1 MDDNVVNEWMHV
13 AVEARWLELKL
24 LHCYRVETSPPV
36 FQPVESLT
44 DLIGVVLCFDND
56 TVQLNV
62 ASWLSQEGL
71 RVPGLSLQGSG
82 WGDANSFEDALL
94 FKRRCHVMVPV
105 VSSYLYAS
113 GSARDELE
121 YAATLGKRI
130 VPVFMEPKKNFEG
143 TWLEPFLEGK
153 KEYRITTS
161 ETLDAPLT
169 AFWRRELEGPLGVW
183 KPALEATLVIERARI
198 RDNTGARGF
207 LVFPRDN
214 LGAVDDARRARARAK
229 AWLAEIGVGGGEESS
244 GVLLPLVTSGEV
256 RTLAPSSANVVVL
269 VVQAK
274 ASVML

>member
-1 MDDNVVNEWMHV
+1 
-13 AVEARWLELKL
+13 
-24 LHCYRVETSPPV
+24 
-36 FQPVESLT
+36 
-44 DLIGVVLCFDND
+44 
-56 TVQLNV
+56 
-62 ASWLSQEGL
+62 
-71 RVPGLSLQGSG
+71 
-82 WGDANSFEDALL
+82 
-94 FKRRCHVMVPV
+94 MVPV
-105 VSSYLYAS
+105 VSSDLYAS
-113 GSARDELE
+113 ASTRDELE
-121 YAATLGKRI
+121 FAAKLGKRI

-229 AWLAEIGVGGGEESS
+229 AWLAEIGVCGGEESS
-244 GVLLPLVTSGEV
+244 GVFLPLVTSGEV
-256 RTLAPSSANVVVL
+256 RTLAPSYASVVVL